1 MMVTKEDFI
10 KAAEPALN
18 RLRAKYPNPKEDLYV
33 SDVVDDEG
41 HQYVN
46 LVQEGGGVLGIA
58 LLGYTYTLEQLGIRF
73 MKMAGTSAGAINTM
87 MLAALGEKHEMKSLK
102 ILDLLSSKNLFD
114 FVDGGKLVRTL
125 VRNLITST
133 GFFQRILRWSVVTL
147 AVFILALFALIY
159 FLGKAYFGLPFWVAG
174 VLFFIAA
181 VLIFYSLLWA
191 KRRSKDFYRAEF
203 GLNPGN
209 DFLNWVSGILKN
221 HGIHNLRD
229 LRAHIEKTPPGGF
242 KLRREENQED
252 LGDLN
257 APKMENFLVLV
268 ASDITNQI
276 KVEFPRMWNLYWPDE
291 ESVNPAGFV
300 RASMSVPVFFR
311 PFTSPRIDPKAFA
324 GRWSLIVGPEG
335 AARVAPQSRFV
346 DGGIISNFPINV
358 FYNPSVNEP
367 RLPTFGIMLE
377 DADPPTPSEGYKNFF
392 SFAGAMFSTLRFH
405 YDKEFLIKHADF
417 QKTIGEIDVRGI
429 NWLNFNL
436 SDQEKIE
443 LFRRGANAAADF
455 FLGKQD
461 PLHEPLPA
469 EQEAP
474 KAKTR
479 AAKGKAEAGFDWEY
493 YKRYRN
499 VRKRRMGF

>member
-1 MMVTKEDFI
+1 MVTKEDFL

-18 RLRAKYPNPKEDLYV
+18 RLQAKYPNPKEDLYI
-33 SDVVDDEG
+33 SDIVDDEG

-58 LLGYTYTLEQLGIRF
+58 LLGYTYVLEHLVIRF
-73 MKMAGTSAGAINTM
+73 MKMAGTSAGAINTI

-102 ILDLLSSKNLFD
+102 ILELLSNKNLFD

-125 VRNLITST
+125 IRNLITST
-133 GFFQRILRWSVVTL
+133 GFFKRLRFGAVFTLSIFILSLFAVIFFLGRAYFEWPFWLAGGLFFL
-147 AVFILALFALIY
+147 AVALI
-159 FLGKAYFGLPFWVAG
+159 V
-174 VLFFIAA
+174 
-181 VLIFYSLLWA
+181 YSLFWA
-191 KRRSKDFYRAEF
+191 RGRSRDFYRADF

-209 DFLNWVSGILKN
+209 DFLNWVTGILKD

-229 LRAHIEKTPPGGF
+229 LREHIEKTPPGGF
-242 KLRREENQED
+242 KLRREECIED

-257 APKMENFLVLV
+257 KPQMENFLVLV

-291 ESVNPAGFV
+291 ASVNPAGFV

-311 PFTSPRIDPKAFA
+311 PFTSPRIDPAAFTN
-324 GRWSLIVGPEG
+324 RWRMIVGKEG
-335 AARVAPQSRFV
+335 AARIAPQSRFV

-358 FYNPSVNEP
+358 FYNPSVGEP

-377 DADPPTPSEGYKNFF
+377 DADPPNPSEGYKNFF
-392 SFAGAMFSTLRFH
+392 GFAGAMFSTLRFH

-417 QKTIGEIDVRGI
+417 KKTIGEIDVRGF

-436 SDQEKIE
+436 SDEEKIA
-443 LFRRGANAAADF
+443 LFRQGANAAADF
-455 FLGKQD
+455 FLGK
-461 PLHEPLPA
+461 EEAPLPA

-474 KAKTR
+474 EAKTR
-479 AAKGKAEAGFDWEY
+479 SAKGKAEAGFDWQY